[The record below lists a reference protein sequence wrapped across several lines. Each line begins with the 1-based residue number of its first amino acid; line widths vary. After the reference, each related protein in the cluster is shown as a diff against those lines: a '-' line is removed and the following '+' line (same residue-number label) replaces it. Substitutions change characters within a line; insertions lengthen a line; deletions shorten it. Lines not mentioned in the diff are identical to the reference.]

1 MSIPHIS
8 CLRMG
13 KPYRSFNESEVKDY
27 RDGSVKAT
35 LSQVNAG
42 IIRRDLRD
50 INRAREA
57 LSKFSTRQLIDIS
70 SKAGELFLKE
80 SLPLG
85 DEGHIQSAQD
95 YLETLSS
102 TSGLPHVIVQRSMDK
117 IHYALTHLE
126 LILNGLPEVS
136 TSPYLIKD
144 MVSRQVHLYAFI
156 QLPMQ

>member
-50 INRAREA
+50 ISRAREA
-57 LSKFSTRQLIDIS
+57 LRKFSTRQLIDIS
-70 SKAGELFLKE
+70 SKAGELF
-80 SLPLG
+80 S
-85 DEGHIQSAQD
+85 EGIF
-95 YLETLSS
+95 
-102 TSGLPHVIVQRSMDK
+102 
-117 IHYALTHLE
+117 
-126 LILNGLPEVS
+126 
-136 TSPYLIKD
+136 
-144 MVSRQVHLYAFI
+144 AFGG
-156 QLPMQ
+156 

>member
-50 INRAREA
+50 ISRAREA

-70 SKAGELFLKE
+70 AKAGELFLKE
-80 SLPLG
+80 SLPIG
-85 DEGHIQSAQD
+85 DEGHSQSAED
-95 YLETLSS
+95 YLQTISS
-102 TSGLPHVIVQRSMDK
+102 TSG
-117 IHYALTHLE
+117 
-126 LILNGLPEVS
+126 
-136 TSPYLIKD
+136 
-144 MVSRQVHLYAFI
+144 
-156 QLPMQ
+156 

>member
-50 INRAREA
+50 ISRAREA

-80 SLPLG
+80 SLPL
-85 DEGHIQSAQD
+85 
-95 YLETLSS
+95 
-102 TSGLPHVIVQRSMDK
+102 
-117 IHYALTHLE
+117 
-126 LILNGLPEVS
+126 
-136 TSPYLIKD
+136 
-144 MVSRQVHLYAFI
+144 
-156 QLPMQ
+156 